1 MAILTSSRNFTY
13 ESHIKAPVQEV
24 IAFLQDAPSLAS
36 QSPVFISIHPD
47 TSTTEPYWH
56 VITERVPIVGSI
68 ETSTRIRVR
77 FLPTAEGVSCT
88 VRASLGVRMQTDY
101 VVEEKSEGE
110 SLLKESTTMKHS
122 SKSSAVRRVKVVKL
136 LNFGRL
142 RSRAQRLRLLAVGQ
156 AKDSVSLRVFGT
168 SAWPLRRDQSS
179 HALLRTCAYR

>member
-36 QSPVFISIHPD
+36 QSPVFISIHIHPD

-110 SLLKESTTMKHS
+110 SLLKESTTMKASVFLINFTYPIMRDAHKTIIDS
-122 SKSSAVRRVKVVKL
+122 IAARAVQSGGLKL
-136 LNFGRL
+136 
-142 RSRAQRLRLLAVGQ
+142 
-156 AKDSVSLRVFGT
+156 
-168 SAWPLRRDQSS
+168 
-179 HALLRTCAYR
+179 